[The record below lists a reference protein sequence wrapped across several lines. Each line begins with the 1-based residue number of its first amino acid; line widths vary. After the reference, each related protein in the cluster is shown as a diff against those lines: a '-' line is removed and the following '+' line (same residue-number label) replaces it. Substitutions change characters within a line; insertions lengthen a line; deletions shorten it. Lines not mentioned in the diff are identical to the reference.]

1 MMTLAMMRKTI
12 ILSMAAV
19 ELAVRLSM
27 TLSTPCH
34 GKTTIMNTVTGLAAD
49 VTQRIM
55 IGIAAMIDHS
65 NASRFCFQAT

>member
-1 MMTLAMMRKTI
+1 MMTLTMMKKTI
-12 ILSMAAV
+12 IPSMAAV
-19 ELAVRLSM
+19 ELAVHLSM
-27 TLSTPCH
+27 TLSIPCH

-49 VTQRIM
+49 VMQKIM